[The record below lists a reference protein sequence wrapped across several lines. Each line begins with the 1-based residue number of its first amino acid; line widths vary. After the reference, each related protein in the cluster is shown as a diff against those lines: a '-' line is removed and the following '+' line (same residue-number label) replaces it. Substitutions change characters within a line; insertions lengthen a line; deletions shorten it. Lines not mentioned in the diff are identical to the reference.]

1 MSTET
6 MNMPASVTTTRAPR
20 PDIRLTFPG
29 VVRGEWVKL
38 RSIRSSAMTLLG
50 TAFALLALG
59 LIFATALSGGEA
71 GAAEDAGDPTSI
83 ALSGVVTA
91 QLIIGVLGVMI
102 VSNEYSTGMIRATLT
117 GVPSRL
123 PVLVGKVAVL
133 VGVVF
138 PTMLAVAFAA
148 FFGSQA
154 IMSGSLPTASVGDAG
169 VLGAIFG
176 SAAALTG
183 VAVMGLALGSILR
196 STAGAISSLFVLV
209 FLAPS
214 LGALLLPVEWRDN
227 VVKYLPTQASSSFT
241 SVTTVPGQLSPT
253 AGALVFAAWI
263 IVPLVAAAV
272 LLRRRDA

>member
-1 MSTET
+1 MSTKT
-6 MNMPASVTTTRAPR
+6 VDVPVVVTPSVRPA
-20 PDIRLTFPG
+20 IRLTFRG
-29 VVRGEWVKL
+29 AVRGEWVKL
-38 RSIRSSAMTLLG
+38 RSVRSSAMTLLG

-59 LIFATALSGGEA
+59 LIFASALSGGDVSAA
-71 GAAEDAGDPTSI
+71 GDVGDPTSI
-83 ALSGVVTA
+83 ALSGVTTA
-91 QLIIGVLGVMI
+91 QLVIGVLGVMV

-123 PVLVGKVAVL
+123 PVLAAKAAVL
-133 VGVVF
+133 VGTVF
-138 PTMLAVAFAA
+138 PTMLAIAFAA

-154 IMSGSLPTASVGDAG
+154 IMDGSLPTAAVGDAG
-169 VLGAIFG
+169 VLGAIVG

-196 STAGAISSLFVLV
+196 STAGAISTLFVLV

-214 LGALLLPVEWRDN
+214 LGALLLPAEWRDD
-227 VVKYLPTQASSSFT
+227 VVKYLPTGASGSFT
-241 SVTTVPGQLSPT
+241 SVATGPGQLSST

-263 IVPLVAAAV
+263 IVPLIAAAV